1 MVLGFATSIWIQL
14 VVAGIAAGA
23 IYSLAGMGVVLTYRA
38 TGVFNF
44 AYGAIAVL
52 VAYVVWQL
60 NAQWHVPLGVAA
72 PLGVLIVGPT
82 VGLALERFVFR
93 PLERRGAS
101 QAERLVAILAVFL
114 LLLGLMYAIWTGLV
128 RQNAPDIVSNRALSL
143 GAGVRIGE
151 DQLTVVVLVAAIS
164 VLVWLMFGRTRLG
177 LEIRAVVDRRELSE
191 LAAIDSNRVS
201 ATAWAIGC
209 GFAGLTGV
217 LLAPLFYLDPFHLTL
232 LVVFETFSVAVVARL
247 VSMPAAAVTGIAL
260 GVASSLLTHF
270 NPRIVPVAHWH
281 LPTWITYVVGQMEQ
295 NLSAVLLV
303 VALVVLRRLDES
315 ESSTTVARAVTRVG
329 LVASGMG
336 ARARAARTPLM
347 LGSVAAAVALVLPW
361 LLTTGTMGEGQVML
375 ALVVVFT
382 SIVCITGF
390 CGYITLGQAGFAGI
404 GAFVTSEAATTA
416 HVPVIFAMLLG
427 GVAAMVL
434 GVLTGFPVLN
444 RRGLLLGLMTL
455 AMGLLV
461 YSLVFTDD
469 LVVGGGSVAVSRPS
483 LFGWSFDGE
492 HAFYYFELVWVALML
507 LLARNLR
514 RGRLGRILGAMRDSE
529 TAARAVGVDLRRY
542 KLFIFAVSAFIA
554 GIGGALLAE
563 QTRLFNGLYYDPLQ
577 TSLTWFVVVVV
588 AGVGSLSGAVIG
600 AVLYEMLNVVLHK
613 FGVSDIVFALLALL
627 LYSGV
632 IPGRSL
638 VGLARRVAQMGAV
651 PKPALRALARAQQA
665 QSRRAPVAGSP
676 SAAAGTP
683 RPQPSE
689 FARRLLAA
697 APRRE
702 RVGAERG
709 GGE

>member
-1 MVLGFATSIWIQL
+1 MVLGFATSIWLQL

-60 NAQWHVPLGVAA
+60 NAQWHWPLGIAA
-72 PLGVLIVGPT
+72 PLGVIVVGPG
-82 VGLALERFVFR
+82 VGLLLERLVFR

-101 QAERLVAILAVFL
+101 QAERLVAILGVFL

-128 RQNAPDIVSNRALSL
+128 RQDAPDIVSNRALSL

-151 DQLTVVVLVAAIS
+151 DQLVVVILVAAIS
-164 VLVWLMFGRTRLG
+164 VLMWLMFGRTRLG

-201 ATAWAIGC
+201 AMAWALGC

-270 NPRIVPVAHWH
+270 NPRIVPVFHWH
-281 LPTWITYVVGQMEQ
+281 LPTWITYVVGQIEQ

-315 ESSTTVARAVTRVG
+315 ETSATVARAVSRGG
-329 LVASGMG
+329 LVAAGLG
-336 ARARAARTPLM
+336 RRARAARTPM
-347 LGSVAAAVALVLPW
+347 LLGALVALLAVVLPW
-361 LLTTGTMGEGQVML
+361 LLTVGTIGEGQVML

-404 GAFVTSEAATTA
+404 GAFVAAGAATTA
-416 HVPVIFAMLLG
+416 HVPVIFSMLLG

-469 LVVGGGSVAVSRPS
+469 LVVGSGSIALSRPS

-492 HAFYYFELVWVALML
+492 HAFYYFELAWVALVL

-529 TAARAVGVDLRRY
+529 TAARSVGVDLRRY

-554 GIGGALLAE
+554 GIGGTLLAE
-563 QTRLFNGLYYDPLQ
+563 QTRLFNGLYFDPLQ

-588 AGVGSLSGAVIG
+588 AGVGSLAGGVVG
-600 AVLYEMLNVVLHK
+600 AVLYEMLNIVLHK
-613 FGVSDIVFALLALL
+613 FGVSDILFAVLALSL
-627 LYSGV
+627 GV
-632 IPGRSL
+632 LPGRSL
-638 VGLARRVAQMGAV
+638 VGVARRVAQLGAV
-651 PKPALRALARAQQA
+651 PKPARRALARAQRAQA
-665 QSRRAPVAGSP
+665 RK
-676 SAAAGTP
+676 AGTAGLLP
-683 RPQPSE
+683 TAARPQPSE
-689 FARRLLAA
+689 FARRLLADVPA
-697 APRRE
+697 RE
-702 RVGAERG
+702 RVGAGRRG
-709 GGE
+709 GS